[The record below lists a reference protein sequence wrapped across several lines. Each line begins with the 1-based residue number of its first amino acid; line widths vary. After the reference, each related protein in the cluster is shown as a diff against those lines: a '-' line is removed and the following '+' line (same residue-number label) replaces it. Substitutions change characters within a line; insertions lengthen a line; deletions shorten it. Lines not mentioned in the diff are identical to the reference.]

1 MSLLACDDLH
11 IQAGQRRLLEGIR
24 LALRPGELLGIL
36 GTNGAGK
43 TTLLRALVGLAAP
56 SQGRVTL
63 GGQPLSAWPAPARAR
78 QLAYLP
84 QGQAVH
90 WSLPGRAVVALGRLP
105 FGDAQQARGREA
117 VAHAMQATDT
127 LAFVDTPVH
136 QLSGGERA
144 RVLLARVLA
153 GNPAVLLADEPLA
166 ALDPA
171 HQLRMMALL
180 QSQAQAGRAIA
191 VVLHDLALAARFCSR
206 VIVLHQGRLL
216 TDGAPAVVLD
226 DPTLARAF
234 GVEAVRVPHAGQT
247 CLVPWRLASP
257 AMAREGEPGWRN

>member
-11 IQAGQRRLLEGIR
+11 IQVGQRRLLEGIR
-24 LALRPGELLGIL
+24 LALQPGELLGIL

-43 TTLLRALVGLAAP
+43 TTLLRALVGLVAP
-56 SQGRVTL
+56 SQGQVTL
-63 GGQPLSAWPAPARAR
+63 GGQ
-78 QLAYLP
+78 
-84 QGQAVH
+84 AVH
-90 WSLPGRAVVALGRLP
+90 WPLPGRAVVALGRLP
-105 FGDAQQARGREA
+105 FGDAQQASGREA

-127 LAFVDTPVH
+127 LAFADTPVH

-144 RVLLARVLA
+144 RVLLARVLV

-166 ALDPA
+166 ALDPS

-180 QSQAQAGRAIA
+180 QRQAQAGRAIA

-226 DPTLARAF
+226 DPILARAF
-234 GVEAVRVPHAGQT
+234 GVEAVRVQHAGQT
-247 CLVPWRLASP
+247 CLVPWRLVSS
-257 AMAREGEPGWRN
+257 AMASVIDVQNDRLEKVIL